1 MVQININGIN
11 REMTTEELAE
21 YNQIQADFEATRVEN
36 KLKQIR
42 AMRDKKLQE
51 TDYLGASDQTMSE
64 AMKTRRQEWRDL
76 PQNNTTEE
84 QYDALLESIVNSG
97 GNGIGMT
104 ELSAVLE
111 FNYNKTYSR
120 VRELIAMGKVKKIGR
135 GSAACYYAG
144 PALDES
150 IKIAAERK

>member
-21 YNQIQADFEATRVEN
+21 YNQIQADYNATRVEN

-42 AMRDKKLQE
+42 MMRDKKLQE

-84 QYDALLESIVNSG
+84 QYDSLLETQGTAPNITLTHSVW
-97 GNGIGMT
+97 
-104 ELSAVLE
+104 E
-111 FNYNKTYSR
+111 K
-120 VRELIAMGKVKKIGR
+120 
-135 GSAACYYAG
+135 
-144 PALDES
+144 P
-150 IKIAAERK
+150 

>member
-21 YNQIQADFEATRVEN
+21 YNQIQADYNATRVEN

-84 QYDALLESIVNSG
+84 QYDALLETQGTAPNITLTHSVWS
-97 GNGIGMT
+97 
-104 ELSAVLE
+104 
-111 FNYNKTYSR
+111 K
-120 VRELIAMGKVKKIGR
+120 
-135 GSAACYYAG
+135 
-144 PALDES
+144 P
-150 IKIAAERK
+150 

>member
-21 YNQIQADFEATRVEN
+21 YNQIQADYNATRVEN

-84 QYDALLESIVNSG
+84 QYDALLETQGTAPNITLKHSVWS
-97 GNGIGMT
+97 
-104 ELSAVLE
+104 
-111 FNYNKTYSR
+111 K
-120 VRELIAMGKVKKIGR
+120 
-135 GSAACYYAG
+135 
-144 PALDES
+144 P
-150 IKIAAERK
+150 

>member
-11 REMTTEELAE
+11 REMTAEELAE
-21 YNQIQADFEATRVEN
+21 YNQIQADYNATRVEN

-42 AMRDKKLQE
+42 IMRDKKLQE

-84 QYDALLESIVNSG
+84 QYDALLETQGTAPNITLTHSVWS
-97 GNGIGMT
+97 
-104 ELSAVLE
+104 
-111 FNYNKTYSR
+111 K
-120 VRELIAMGKVKKIGR
+120 
-135 GSAACYYAG
+135 
-144 PALDES
+144 P
-150 IKIAAERK
+150 

>member
-11 REMTTEELAE
+11 RDMTAEELAE
-21 YNQIQADFEATRVEN
+21 YNQIQADYNAKRVEN

-51 TDYLGASDQTMSE
+51 TDYLGVSDQTMSD

-84 QYDALLESIVNSG
+84 QYDVLLETQGTAPNITFKHR
-97 GNGIGMT
+97 IWI
-104 ELSAVLE
+104 
-111 FNYNKTYSR
+111 K
-120 VRELIAMGKVKKIGR
+120 
-135 GSAACYYAG
+135 
-144 PALDES
+144 PA
-150 IKIAAERK
+150 